1 MELVSHVVPFQE
13 YSNHNSICF
22 SRLLYPA

>member
-13 YSNHNSICF
+13 FSNHNSLCF
-22 SRLLYPA
+22 SRLLYLV